1 MDVRRVFLAAVAAFA
16 TVLILE
22 VFLHFV
28 VLADIYRSTTGL
40 WRTPHDIERLMPLV
54 SVGMGIAMLAFTLIY
69 AQGYERDKAGPEQG
83 LRFGLYMGVFF
94 SATYCTFMYVAI
106 PVTLELVWY
115 WFFGGLA
122 KFGAAGAVIGWLFSK
137 EMAPTA
143 EIVAVSRA
151 AARPPAARRS
161 TKKKKKR

>member
-28 VLADIYRSTTGL
+28 VLADIYRATTGL

-54 SVGMGIAMLAFTLIY
+54 SVGIGIGMLAFTIIY
-69 AQGYERDKAGPEQG
+69 AQGYERDKAGPAQG
-83 LRFGLYMGVFF
+83 LRYGLYMGVFF
-94 SATYCTFMYVAI
+94 SAIYCTFMYVAV
-106 PVTLELVWY
+106 PVTLELMWY

-122 KFGAAGAVIGWLFSK
+122 KFGAAGAVVGWLFSR
-137 EMAPTA
+137 EMAPA
-143 EIVAVSRA
+143 DEPVRISRA
-151 AARPPAARRS
+151 PARPAAARRS
-161 TKKKKKR
+161 AKKKRR